1 MQNTD
6 RHDPVFCISVF
17 LYMFE
22 YFCFIALGAGGGQM
36 QNTDGHYTVLH
47 SVTEEYTEK
56 VNADVIED
64 VELIFRNENANDFRE
79 VLKKVKACIQPQH
92 PTQCTSHAL
101 HVQYTH
107 CTLHTYQRSLPTVGI
122 WCSN

>member
-56 VNADVIED
+56 SKCRCN
-64 VELIFRNENANDFRE
+64 
-79 VLKKVKACIQPQH
+79 
-92 PTQCTSHAL
+92 
-101 HVQYTH
+101 
-107 CTLHTYQRSLPTVGI
+107 
-122 WCSN
+122 

>member
-64 VELIFRNENANDFRE
+64 VELIFHNENANDFRE